1 MKSLECQTCLMYIL
15 IKFMAIKMFGGKD
28 NKVIHVCVHVC
39 VFAHA
44 EISFCPFKAYLVL
57 NVQHE

>member
-1 MKSLECQTCLMYIL
+1 MYIL